1 MFFYG
6 TKVFKRSLYAFLVM
20 FLLLCQT
27 AFAADFSKVVILHT
41 NDTHGFDRSDNEHI
55 GMPVIAQIKK
65 DFKNKG
71 YDVIMLDAGDII
83 QGNDLA
89 KFDKGKSIIKYM
101 NAIGYDAATFGN
113 HEFDY
118 GQEVLFQRIK
128 EAKFPFISANVINT
142 DTEQT
147 LTKPYVILEKPY
159 GKIGI
164 IGLTTPASKT
174 SARPSYVANLKFLE
188 KEALYACTQM
198 YVNELQNAKCDL
210 IIAIGHMGSE
220 ESCAGS
226 RSDDVVEHVNG
237 LDIFIDGHDHTVKND
252 RIGNTLRVETGC
264 HTNNLGCIVYENGL
278 WQEKLIPCGAYTESD
293 KTVEKLVN
301 NTSYA
306 IDQKL
311 GTNVGE
317 AIVELDGA
325 RMPGLRNQET
335 ALGDFITDAILWEA
349 NLQLSKD
356 KKAQASIVNGGTIR
370 TGIKAG
376 KVKIRDIQS
385 VLPFENELGI
395 ITIKG
400 STLLEILEASTQNT
414 PDEMGGFP
422 QVSGI
427 EYSLDTTV
435 PYAKGNQY
443 PESLF
448 FAPAAPGSRVT
459 IKSVGDQPFDLN
471 ADYRILVNEFIMEG
485 GDSYSGLTMEGAV
498 LSSEMLGIT
507 DTDCLQKY
515 ISEKL
520 KGKIT
525 PEHTKVQGRIKIKS

>member
-188 KEALYACTQM
+188 KEALYACIQM
-198 YVNELQNAKCDL
+198 YVNELQ
-210 IIAIGHMGSE
+210 
-220 ESCAGS
+220 
-226 RSDDVVEHVNG
+226 
-237 LDIFIDGHDHTVKND
+237 
-252 RIGNTLRVETGC
+252 
-264 HTNNLGCIVYENGL
+264 
-278 WQEKLIPCGAYTESD
+278 
-293 KTVEKLVN
+293 
-301 NTSYA
+301 
-306 IDQKL
+306 
-311 GTNVGE
+311 
-317 AIVELDGA
+317 
-325 RMPGLRNQET
+325 
-335 ALGDFITDAILWEA
+335 
-349 NLQLSKD
+349 
-356 KKAQASIVNGGTIR
+356 
-370 TGIKAG
+370 
-376 KVKIRDIQS
+376 
-385 VLPFENELGI
+385 
-395 ITIKG
+395 
-400 STLLEILEASTQNT
+400 
-414 PDEMGGFP
+414 
-422 QVSGI
+422 
-427 EYSLDTTV
+427 
-435 PYAKGNQY
+435 
-443 PESLF
+443 
-448 FAPAAPGSRVT
+448 
-459 IKSVGDQPFDLN
+459 
-471 ADYRILVNEFIMEG
+471 
-485 GDSYSGLTMEGAV
+485 
-498 LSSEMLGIT
+498 
-507 DTDCLQKY
+507 
-515 ISEKL
+515 
-520 KGKIT
+520 
-525 PEHTKVQGRIKIKS
+525 